1 MEFVQATLKI
11 LRRIL
16 MKEKYIQKVT
26 DRYCVYY
33 VICINRGSE
42 QLMKMTISVK
52 RERQALHEFEV
63 W

>member
-1 MEFVQATLKI
+1 MEFRQATLKT
-11 LRRIL
+11 LRWIL
-16 MKEKYIQKVT
+16 MKGKYVQKIT

-33 VICINRGSE
+33 VICINRGSV